1 MKATNFNIKAN
12 LERLQMQDWHK
23 EKDGENFRYLRE
35 TLLNYGLN
43 RWGLN
48 KASSIGKTS
57 ELIRN
62 CAPKTYQQWVDY
74 YFSKAMQNKQNG
86 LAITPE
92 YLEELGKTLYIK
104 LTEVVCKELESI
116 SLEEC
121 IDYVYNLVINRTFEG
136 YQTEI
141 KTIYGI
147 LEMELGRK
155 IIPAPDKWDRSYSVD
170 FYIEIKPNTHIG
182 IQIKPITGNSL
193 NDYQWIEMHRANHER
208 FTQKYHGRV
217 FFVYS
222 KKVGD
227 RKVIYNPEVVSE
239 ILLEVSKLEL

>member
-1 MKATNFNIKAN
+1 MN
-12 LERLQMQDWHK
+12 EWHK
-23 EKDGENFRYLRE
+23 EKNGENFRYLRE

-48 KASSIGKTS
+48 KSASIGKTS

-62 CAPKTYQQWVDY
+62 CAPNAYQEWVDY
-74 YFSKAMQNKQNG
+74 YFSKAVQNKKKGIQ
-86 LAITPE
+86 ISPD
-92 YLEELGKTLYIK
+92 YLEELGKTLYVK

-121 IDYVYNLVINRTFEG
+121 IDYVYNLVINRTYEG

-147 LEMELGRK
+147 LEKELDCK
-155 IIPAPDKWDRSYSVD
+155 IYPAPDEWDRKTYSVD
-170 FYIEIKPNTHIG
+170 FYIEAKSNTFIG

-193 NDYQWIEMHRANHER
+193 NDYQWAEMHRINHIN
-208 FTQKYHGRV
+208 FTKKYHGKV

-222 KKVGD
+222 KKVGE
-227 RKVIYNPEVVSE
+227 RKVIHNPEVIDE
-239 ILLEVSKLEL
+239 IKLELDRLKQFSKGK